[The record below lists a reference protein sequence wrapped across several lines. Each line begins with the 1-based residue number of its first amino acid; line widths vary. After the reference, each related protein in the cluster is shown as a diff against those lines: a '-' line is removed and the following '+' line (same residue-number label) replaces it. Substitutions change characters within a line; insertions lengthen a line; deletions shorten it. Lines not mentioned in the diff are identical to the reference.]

1 MDVND
6 AGAAALG
13 DRGARRHGRPVEA
26 IRTQRAIRRFRPD
39 PVPADL
45 LWTLLEA
52 ATKAPSGTNQQPWGF
67 VVVQEAARRERIVE
81 MLGGWLAGDAA
92 FREYLENVDQIADP
106 SRRRIAAGARGLIEN
121 LGGAPVVIV
130 PCLYE
135 VTSPRPDGLFAG
147 SSIYPAVQN
156 LLLAARGLGLGTVL
170 TTFQWRFEAELRAL
184 LGLPPDA
191 TPAAADPARLPGCEL
206 RSNPSQAGGERR
218 ALGGVGAAANALRRR
233 GGSGEPN
240 GRGAAPL
247 SRPRGWPG

>member
-1 MDVND
+1 MDVKD
-6 AGAAALG
+6 AAVALLG
-13 DRGARRHGRPVEA
+13 ERAREGTDDLFEA

-67 VVVQEAARRERIVE
+67 VVVQEASRRERIVE

-92 FREYLENVDQIADP
+92 FREYLENIDQIADP
-106 SRRRIAAGARGLIEN
+106 SRHRIAAGARGLIEN

-130 PCLYE
+130 PCLYR
-135 VTSPRPDGLFAG
+135 VTSPRPEGLFAG
-147 SSIYPAVQN
+147 SSIYPAGQN

-191 TPAAADPARLPGCEL
+191 TPAALIPLGFPDANFGPT
-206 RSNPSQAGGERR
+206 RR
-218 ALGGVGAAANALRRR
+218 KPVESVVHWEEWGQQRTR
-233 GGSGEPN
+233 
-240 GRGAAPL
+240 
-247 SRPRGWPG
+247 